1 MTDIEIRTNTPNIKE
16 VIAFISNLIKS
27 RKPDDS
33 IEQDSKVAYQI
44 VTIYS
49 LENSDDLCKDKELDN
64 LISIAGGLEIPNG
77 TMAQREEDW
86 VKINHLLHTL
96 QTRYL

>member
-77 TMAQREEDW
+77 TMTQREEDW
-86 VKINHLLHTL
+86 AKIDDLLHTL

>member
-1 MTDIEIRTNTPNIKE
+1 MKNYTLNSNTPNIKE

-27 RKPDDS
+27 RKPDAS

-64 LISIAGGLEIPNG
+64 LISISGGLEIPNG
-77 TMAQREEDW
+77 TMTQREEDW
-86 VKINHLLHTL
+86 AKIDDLLHTL